1 MSEPLLR
8 VRGIRKA
15 FPSGS
20 GRIEVLRGLDLDVVD
35 GEAVAIVGDS
45 GVGKST
51 LLHILGG
58 LDPPD
63 AGSVEFRG
71 REVHTGTLR
80 QRAEYRNRDVGF
92 VFQLHH
98 LLPEFTTLENV
109 EMPFRI
115 GRRRDDFRARASELL
130 ERMGLADRSSHYPGM
145 LSGGEQQRVAI
156 ARAIALEPGLVLADE
171 PTGNLDPATG
181 LDVFRQL
188 RERQRER
195 PFALVLATH
204 SERLAR
210 GCDSLAR
217 LADGKLHAL
226 DERQTREYFSG
237 LGASASPD
245 PML

>member
-1 MSEPLLR
+1 MNEPLLR
-8 VRGIRKA
+8 AGGVCKSFR
-15 FPSGS
+15 SGS
-20 GRIEVLRGLDLDVVD
+20 DRIDVLRGVD
-35 GEAVAIVGDS
+35 MQIVEGEAIAVVGDS

-58 LDPPD
+58 LDRPD
-63 AGSVEFRG
+63 SGSVFFRG
-71 REVHTGTLR
+71 RDIHAGTVP
-80 QRAEYRNRDVGF
+80 QRAEYRNRNVGF

-98 LLPEFTTLENV
+98 LLPEFTALENV

-115 GRRRDDFRARASELL
+115 GRRTDDFRSEARRVL
-130 ERMGLADRSSHYPGM
+130 ERIGLGDRLSHYPGT

-156 ARAIALEPGLVLADE
+156 ARAIIMGPGLVLADE

-181 LDVFRQL
+181 LEVFRLL
-188 RERQRER
+188 RELQGER

-217 LADGKLHAL
+217 LEAGKLHAL
-226 DERQTREYFSG
+226 DERQTQDYFDG
-237 LGASASPD
+237 LGA
-245 PML
+245 

>member
-1 MSEPLLR
+1 MNEPLLR
-8 VRGIRKA
+8 ASGLCKSFR
-15 FPSGS
+15 SGS
-20 GRIEVLRGLDLDVVD
+20 GRIEVLCGLDLQIVQ

-58 LDPPD
+58 LDRPD
-63 AGSVEFRG
+63 SGSVVFRG
-71 REVHTGTLR
+71 RDVHAGTVE
-80 QRAEYRNRDVGF
+80 QRAEYRNRHVGF

-98 LLPEFTTLENV
+98 LLPEFTALENV
-109 EMPFRI
+109 EMPYRI
-115 GRRRDDFRARASELL
+115 GRRTDDFRTEARRLL
-130 ERMGLADRSSHYPGM
+130 ERIGLADRLSHYPGT

-156 ARAIALEPGLVLADE
+156 ARAITMGPGLVLADE

-181 LDVFRQL
+181 LEVFRLL
-188 RERQRER
+188 RELQSER

-217 LADGKLHAL
+217 LEDGTLHAL
-226 DERQTREYFSG
+226 DERQTREYFDG
-237 LGASASPD
+237 LGA
-245 PML
+245 